1 MHIRRFL
8 LALSFASSAMSVAF
22 ADYQSLNSMESMDRL
37 EQLSRT
43 LGKGSYSQDEKTISN
58 ATLVSASQDN
68 SVEFNNASL
77 SKYGSSSSNAWM
89 SAHPLPDSRVSSSY
103 GTRTLLGTTRK
114 HSGIDLAAPS
124 GTPIYTTGAGVVTK
138 SGWGS
143 GYGYYV
149 EVDHNNGYKTR
160 YAHASRLIAKVG
172 DYVNAGEH
180 IANVGCT
187 GRCTGP
193 HLHFE
198 VVKNDKRQNPST
210 YLALLP

>member
-22 ADYQSLNSMESMDRL
+22 ADYQSLNSIESMDRL

-43 LGKGSYSQDEKTISN
+43 LGKGSYSQDEQTIGN
-58 ATLVSASQDN
+58 ATLASASQK

-77 SKYGSSSSNAWM
+77 SKYASASTGTWM
-89 SAHPLPDSRVSSSY
+89 TAHPVPDARVSSNY
-103 GTRTLLGTTRK
+103 GMRTLLGTTRQ
-114 HSGIDLAAPS
+114 HSGIDFSAPT
-124 GTPIYTTGAGVVTK
+124 GTAIYASGAGVVTK

-149 EVDHNNGYKTR
+149 EVDHSNGYKTR

-172 DYVNAGEH
+172 DYVNAGDH

-187 GRCTGP
+187 GRCT
-193 HLHFE
+193 
-198 VVKNDKRQNPST
+198 R
-210 YLALLP
+210 

>member
-22 ADYQSLNSMESMDRL
+22 ADYQSLNSIESMDRL

-43 LGKGSYSQDEKTISN
+43 LGKGSYSQDEQTISN
-58 ATLVSASQDN
+58 TTLASASQK

-77 SKYGSSSSNAWM
+77 SKYASASTGTWM
-89 SAHPLPDSRVSSSY
+89 TAHPVPDARVSSNY
-103 GTRTLLGTTRK
+103 GMRTLLGTTRQ
-114 HSGIDLAAPS
+114 HSGIDFSAPT
-124 GTPIYTTGAGVVTK
+124 GTAIYASGAGVVTK

-149 EVDHNNGYKTR
+149 EVDHSNGYKTR

-172 DYVNAGEH
+172 DYVNAGDH

>member
-22 ADYQSLNSMESMDRL
+22 ADYQSLNSIESMDRL

-43 LGKGSYSQDEKTISN
+43 LGKGSYSQDEQTISN
-58 ATLVSASQDN
+58 TTLASASQK

-77 SKYGSSSSNAWM
+77 SKYASSSTGNWM
-89 SAHPLPDSRVSSSY
+89 TAHPVPDARVSSNY
-103 GTRTLLGTTRK
+103 GMRTLLGTTRQ
-114 HSGIDLAAPS
+114 HSGIDFSAPT
-124 GTPIYTTGAGVVTK
+124 GTAIYASGAGVVTK

-149 EVDHNNGYKTR
+149 EVDHSNGYKTR

-172 DYVNAGEH
+172 DYVNAGDH

>member
-22 ADYQSLNSMESMDRL
+22 ADYQSLNSIESMDRL

-43 LGKGSYSQDEKTISN
+43 LGKGSYSQDEQTISN
-58 ATLVSASQDN
+58 ATLASASQT

-77 SKYGSSSSNAWM
+77 SKYASASTGTWM
-89 SAHPLPDSRVSSSY
+89 TAHPVPDARVSSNY
-103 GTRTLLGTTRK
+103 GMRSLLGTTRQ
-114 HSGIDLAAPS
+114 HSGIDFSAPT
-124 GTPIYTTGAGVVTK
+124 GTAIYASGAGVVTK

-149 EVDHNNGYKTR
+149 EVDHSNGYKTR

-172 DYVNAGEH
+172 DYVNAGDH

-210 YLALLP
+210 YLAMLP

>member
-22 ADYQSLNSMESMDRL
+22 ADYQSLNSIESMDRL

-43 LGKGSYSQDEKTISN
+43 LGKGSYSQDEQTISN
-58 ATLVSASQDN
+58 TTLASASQK

-77 SKYGSSSSNAWM
+77 SKYASASTGTWM
-89 SAHPLPDSRVSSSY
+89 TAHPVPDARVSSNY
-103 GTRTLLGTTRK
+103 GMRTLLGTTRQ
-114 HSGIDLAAPS
+114 HSGIDFSAPT
-124 GTPIYTTGAGVVTK
+124 GTAIYASGAGVVTK

-149 EVDHNNGYKTR
+149 EVDHSNGYKTR

-172 DYVNAGEH
+172 DYVNAGDQ

>member
-22 ADYQSLNSMESMDRL
+22 ADYQSLNSIESMDRL

-43 LGKGSYSQDEKTISN
+43 LGKGSYSQDEQTISN
-58 ATLVSASQDN
+58 TTLASASQK

-77 SKYGSSSSNAWM
+77 SKYASASTGTWM
-89 SAHPLPDSRVSSSY
+89 TAHPVPDARVSSNY
-103 GTRTLLGTTRK
+103 GMRSLLGTTRQ
-114 HSGIDLAAPS
+114 HSGIDFSAPT
-124 GTPIYTTGAGVVTK
+124 GTAIYASGAGVVTK

-149 EVDHNNGYKTR
+149 EVDHSNGYKTR

-172 DYVNAGEH
+172 DYVNAGDH

>member
-22 ADYQSLNSMESMDRL
+22 ADYQSLNSIESMDRL

-43 LGKGSYSQDEKTISN
+43 LGKGSYSQDEQTISN
-58 ATLVSASQDN
+58 ATLASASQT

-77 SKYGSSSSNAWM
+77 SKYASASTGTWM
-89 SAHPLPDSRVSSSY
+89 TAHPVPDARVSSNY
-103 GTRTLLGTTRK
+103 GMRSLLGTTRQ
-114 HSGIDLAAPS
+114 HSGIDFSAPT
-124 GTPIYTTGAGVVTK
+124 GTAIYASGAGVVTK

-149 EVDHNNGYKTR
+149 EVDHSNGYKTR

-172 DYVNAGEH
+172 DYVNAGDH

>member
-22 ADYQSLNSMESMDRL
+22 ADYQSLNSIESMDRL

-43 LGKGSYSQDEKTISN
+43 LGKGSYSQDEQTISN
-58 ATLVSASQDN
+58 ATLASASQK

-77 SKYGSSSSNAWM
+77 SKYASASTGTWM
-89 SAHPLPDSRVSSSY
+89 TAHPVPDARVSSNY
-103 GTRTLLGTTRK
+103 GMRTLLGTTRQ
-114 HSGIDLAAPS
+114 HSGIDFSAPT
-124 GTPIYTTGAGVVTK
+124 GTAIYASGAGVVTK

-149 EVDHNNGYKTR
+149 EVDHSNGYKTR

-172 DYVNAGEH
+172 DYVNAGDH

-187 GRCTGP
+187 GRCTGS

>member
-22 ADYQSLNSMESMDRL
+22 ADYQSLNSIESMDRL

-43 LGKGSYSQDEKTISN
+43 LGKGSYSQDEQTISN
-58 ATLVSASQDN
+58 ATLASASQK

-77 SKYGSSSSNAWM
+77 SKYASASTGTWM
-89 SAHPLPDSRVSSSY
+89 TAHPVPDARVSSNY
-103 GTRTLLGTTRK
+103 GMRTLLGTTRQ
-114 HSGIDLAAPS
+114 HSGIDFSAPT
-124 GTPIYTTGAGVVTK
+124 GTAIYASGAGVVTK

-149 EVDHNNGYKTR
+149 EVDHSNGYKTR

>member
-22 ADYQSLNSMESMDRL
+22 ADYQSLNSIESMDRL

-43 LGKGSYSQDEKTISN
+43 LGKGSYSQDEQTISN
-58 ATLVSASQDN
+58 ATLASASQK

-77 SKYGSSSSNAWM
+77 SKYASASTGTWM
-89 SAHPLPDSRVSSSY
+89 TAHPVPDARVSSNY
-103 GTRTLLGTTRK
+103 GMRTLLGTTRQ
-114 HSGIDLAAPS
+114 HSGIDFSAPT
-124 GTPIYTTGAGVVTK
+124 GTAIYASGAGVVTK

-149 EVDHNNGYKTR
+149 EVDHSNGYKTR

-172 DYVNAGEH
+172 DYVNAGDY

>member
-22 ADYQSLNSMESMDRL
+22 ADYQSLNSIESMDRL

-43 LGKGSYSQDEKTISN
+43 LGKGSYSQDEQTISN
-58 ATLVSASQDN
+58 TTLASASQK

-77 SKYGSSSSNAWM
+77 SKYASASTGTWM
-89 SAHPLPDSRVSSSY
+89 TAHPVPDARVSSNY
-103 GTRTLLGTTRK
+103 GMRTLLGTTRQ
-114 HSGIDLAAPS
+114 HSGIDFSAPT
-124 GTPIYTTGAGVVTK
+124 GTAIYASGAGVVTK

-149 EVDHNNGYKTR
+149 EVDHSNGYKTR

-172 DYVNAGEH
+172 DYVNPGDH

-193 HLHFE
+193 ASTLRSGE
-198 VVKNDKRQNPST
+198 KR
-210 YLALLP
+210 

>member
-22 ADYQSLNSMESMDRL
+22 ADYQSLNSIESMDRL

-43 LGKGSYSQDEKTISN
+43 LGKGSYSQDEQTISN
-58 ATLVSASQDN
+58 ATLASASQK

-77 SKYGSSSSNAWM
+77 SKYASASTGTWM
-89 SAHPLPDSRVSSSY
+89 TAHPVPDARVSSNY
-103 GTRTLLGTTRK
+103 GMRSLLGTTRQ
-114 HSGIDLAAPS
+114 HSGIDFSAPT
-124 GTPIYTTGAGVVTK
+124 GTAIYASGAGVVTK

-149 EVDHNNGYKTR
+149 EVDHSNGYKTR

-172 DYVNAGEH
+172 DYVNAGDH

>member
-22 ADYQSLNSMESMDRL
+22 ADYQSLNSIESMDRL

-43 LGKGSYSQDEKTISN
+43 LGKGSYSQDEQTISN
-58 ATLVSASQDN
+58 ATLASASQK

-77 SKYGSSSSNAWM
+77 SKYASASTGTWM
-89 SAHPLPDSRVSSSY
+89 TAHPVPDARVSSNY
-103 GTRTLLGTTRK
+103 GMRSLLGTTRQ
-114 HSGIDLAAPS
+114 HSGIDFSAPT
-124 GTPIYTTGAGVVTK
+124 GTAIYASGAGVVTK

-149 EVDHNNGYKTR
+149 EVDHSNGYKTR

>member
-22 ADYQSLNSMESMDRL
+22 ADYQSLNSIESMDRL

-43 LGKGSYSQDEKTISN
+43 LGKGSYSQDEQTISN
-58 ATLVSASQDN
+58 ATLASASQK

-77 SKYGSSSSNAWM
+77 SKYASASTGTWM
-89 SAHPLPDSRVSSSY
+89 TAHPVPDARVSSNY
-103 GTRTLLGTTRK
+103 GMRTLLGTTRQ
-114 HSGIDLAAPS
+114 HSGIDFSAPT
-124 GTPIYTTGAGVVTK
+124 GTAIYASGAGVVTK

>member
-22 ADYQSLNSMESMDRL
+22 ADYQSLNSIESMDRL

-43 LGKGSYSQDEKTISN
+43 LGKGSYSQDEQTISN
-58 ATLVSASQDN
+58 ATLASASQT

-77 SKYGSSSSNAWM
+77 SKYASASTGTWM
-89 SAHPLPDSRVSSSY
+89 TAHPVPDARVSSNY
-103 GTRTLLGTTRK
+103 GMRSLLGTTRQ
-114 HSGIDLAAPS
+114 HSGIDFSAPT
-124 GTPIYTTGAGVVTK
+124 GTAIYASGAGVVTK

-149 EVDHNNGYKTR
+149 EVDHSNGYKTR

>member
-22 ADYQSLNSMESMDRL
+22 ADYQSLNSIESMDRL

-43 LGKGSYSQDEKTISN
+43 LGKGSYSQDEQTISN
-58 ATLVSASQDN
+58 TTLASASQT

-77 SKYGSSSSNAWM
+77 SKYASASTGTWM
-89 SAHPLPDSRVSSSY
+89 TAHPVPDARVSSNY
-103 GTRTLLGTTRK
+103 GMRSLLGTTRQ
-114 HSGIDLAAPS
+114 HSGIDFSAPT
-124 GTPIYTTGAGVVTK
+124 GTAIYASGAGVVTK

-149 EVDHNNGYKTR
+149 EVDHSNGYKTR

-172 DYVNAGEH
+172 DYVNAGDH

-198 VVKNDKRQNPST
+198 VVKNDKSQNPST

>member
-22 ADYQSLNSMESMDRL
+22 ADYQSLNSIESMDRL

-43 LGKGSYSQDEKTISN
+43 LGKGSYSQDEQTISN
-58 ATLVSASQDN
+58 ATLASASQK
-68 SVEFNNASL
+68 SVEFNNVSL
-77 SKYGSSSSNAWM
+77 SKYASASTGTWM
-89 SAHPLPDSRVSSSY
+89 TAHPVPDARVSSNY
-103 GTRTLLGTTRK
+103 GMRSLLGTTRQ
-114 HSGIDLAAPS
+114 HSGIDFSAPT
-124 GTPIYTTGAGVVTK
+124 GTAIYASGAGVVTK

-149 EVDHNNGYKTR
+149 EVDHSNGYKTR

-172 DYVNAGEH
+172 DYVNAGDH

>member
-22 ADYQSLNSMESMDRL
+22 ADYQSLNSIESMDRL

-43 LGKGSYSQDEKTISN
+43 LGKGSYSQDEQTISN
-58 ATLVSASQDN
+58 ATLASASQK

-77 SKYGSSSSNAWM
+77 SKYASASTGTWM
-89 SAHPLPDSRVSSSY
+89 TAHPVPDARVSSNY
-103 GTRTLLGTTRK
+103 GMRTLLGTTRQ
-114 HSGIDLAAPS
+114 HSGIDFSAPT
-124 GTPIYTTGAGVVTK
+124 GTAIYASGAGVVTK

-149 EVDHNNGYKTR
+149 EVDHSNGYKTR

-172 DYVNAGEH
+172 DYVNPGDH

>member
-22 ADYQSLNSMESMDRL
+22 ADYQSLNSIESMDRS

-43 LGKGSYSQDEKTISN
+43 LGKGSYSQDEQTISN
-58 ATLVSASQDN
+58 ATLASASQK

-77 SKYGSSSSNAWM
+77 SKYASASTGTWM
-89 SAHPLPDSRVSSSY
+89 TAHPVPDARVSSNY
-103 GTRTLLGTTRK
+103 GMRSLLGTTRQ
-114 HSGIDLAAPS
+114 HSGIDFSAPT
-124 GTPIYTTGAGVVTK
+124 GTAIYASGAGVVTK

-149 EVDHNNGYKTR
+149 EVDHSNGYKTR

>member
-22 ADYQSLNSMESMDRL
+22 ADYQSLNSIESMDRL

-43 LGKGSYSQDEKTISN
+43 LGKGSYSQDEHTISN
-58 ATLVSASQDN
+58 ATLASASQT

-77 SKYGSSSSNAWM
+77 SKYASASTGTWM
-89 SAHPLPDSRVSSSY
+89 TAHPVPDARVSSNY
-103 GTRTLLGTTRK
+103 GMRSLLGTTRQ
-114 HSGIDLAAPS
+114 HSGIDFSAPT
-124 GTPIYTTGAGVVTK
+124 GTAIYASGAGVVTK

-149 EVDHNNGYKTR
+149 EVDHSNGYKTR

>member
-22 ADYQSLNSMESMDRL
+22 ADYQSLNSIESMDRL

-43 LGKGSYSQDEKTISN
+43 LGKGSYSQDEQTISN
-58 ATLVSASQDN
+58 ATLASASQK

-77 SKYGSSSSNAWM
+77 SKYASASTGTWM
-89 SAHPLPDSRVSSSY
+89 TAHPVPDARVSSNY
-103 GTRTLLGTTRK
+103 GMRTLLGTTRQ
-114 HSGIDLAAPS
+114 HSGIDFSAPT
-124 GTPIYTTGAGVVTK
+124 GTAIYASGAGVVTK

-149 EVDHNNGYKTR
+149 EVDHSNGYKTR

-172 DYVNAGEH
+172 DYVKAGDH

>member
-22 ADYQSLNSMESMDRL
+22 ADYQSLNSIESMDRL

-43 LGKGSYSQDEKTISN
+43 RGKGSYSQDEQTISN
-58 ATLVSASQDN
+58 TTLASASQK

-77 SKYGSSSSNAWM
+77 SKYASASTGTWM
-89 SAHPLPDSRVSSSY
+89 TAHPVPDARVSSNY
-103 GTRTLLGTTRK
+103 GMRTLLGTTRQ
-114 HSGIDLAAPS
+114 HSGIDFSAPT
-124 GTPIYTTGAGVVTK
+124 GTAIYASGAGVVTK

-149 EVDHNNGYKTR
+149 EVDHSNGYKTR

-172 DYVNAGEH
+172 DYVNAGDH

>member
-22 ADYQSLNSMESMDRL
+22 ADYQSLNSIESMDRL

-43 LGKGSYSQDEKTISN
+43 LGKGSYSQDEQTISN
-58 ATLVSASQDN
+58 TTLASASQK

-77 SKYGSSSSNAWM
+77 SKYASASTGNWM
-89 SAHPLPDSRVSSSY
+89 TAHPVPDARVSSNY
-103 GTRTLLGTTRK
+103 GMRSLLGTTRQ
-114 HSGIDLAAPS
+114 HSGIDFSAPT
-124 GTPIYTTGAGVVTK
+124 GTAIYASGAGVVTK

-149 EVDHNNGYKTR
+149 EVDHSNGYKTR

-172 DYVNAGEH
+172 DYVNAGDH